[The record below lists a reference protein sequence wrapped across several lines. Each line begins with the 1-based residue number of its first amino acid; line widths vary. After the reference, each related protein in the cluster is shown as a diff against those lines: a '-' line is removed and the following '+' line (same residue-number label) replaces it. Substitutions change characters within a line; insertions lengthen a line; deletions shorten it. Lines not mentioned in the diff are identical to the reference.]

1 MKKLPPDV
9 APYKKT
15 PTFSETTTPGAL
27 MKSHTTKAGT
37 WGKIVV
43 LEGALRY
50 RILKPQLEQVELS
63 PDRHGVV
70 EPTIAHEVEPLGN
83 VSFFVEFY
91 K

>member
-1 MKKLPPDV
+1 MKELPTDV
-9 APYKKT
+9 APYKNT
-15 PTFSETTTPGAL
+15 PTFSETTIPGAL
-27 MKSHTTKAGT
+27 LKSHTTKAGT

-50 RILKPQLEQVELS
+50 RILEPQLEQVELS
-63 PDRHGVV
+63 PNKHGVV
-70 EPTIAHEVEPLGN
+70 EPTIAHEVEPQGK